1 MKIVM
6 TRVDERLIHRQ
17 IINAWYTRNNI
28 SHILIVDEEL
38 VEDQFMT
45 NVYKALTPL
54 SIQVEVFGVDGIID
68 FLKANSDIDGRI
80 LLLSRTLSP
89 IVRLVEKGIR
99 PDCVLMADKKYF
111 PNKIPISK
119 EDKQC
124 VNRLAEM
131 GISAIAQEYPDDEP
145 LVIKPF
151 R

>member
-1 MKIVM
+1 MAGFIAFAYV
-6 TRVDERLIHRQ
+6 V
-17 IINAWYTRNNI
+17 
-28 SHILIVDEEL
+28 
-38 VEDQFMT
+38 
-45 NVYKALTPL
+45 
-54 SIQVEVFGVDGIID
+54 
-68 FLKANSDIDGRI
+68 SDCTSCR
-80 LLLSRTLSP
+80 
-89 IVRLVEKGIR
+89 KGHS

-145 LVIKPF
+145 LLIKPF

>member
-1 MKIVM
+1 MNISVA
-6 TRVDERLIHRQ
+6 RVDERLIHGQ

-99 PDCVLMADKKYF
+99 PDCVLMADKSIFQIKFQYQKKTSSVLTGWQKWEF
-111 PNKIPISK
+111 PRLRKSI
-119 EDKQC
+119 QMT
-124 VNRLAEM
+124 NRC
-131 GISAIAQEYPDDEP
+131 
-145 LVIKPF
+145 
-151 R
+151 